1 MSNGLVRFAQ
11 DCAERAIKTVCQTA
25 VALLGAGAINVL
37 ELDWVSL
44 MSVSAGAGLVSVLT
58 SIASRPIGG
67 DPESASLVP
76 VPVAEVEPYDP
87 KHD

>member
-1 MSNGLVRFAQ
+1 MTALKRFAA
-11 DCAERAIKTVCQTA
+11 DTCERAVKTVAQTA

-44 MSVSAGAGLVSVLT
+44 CSVSAGAGLVSVLT

-76 VPVAEVEPYDP
+76 LPVAEVEPYDP